1 MNNENNSCTQWSA
14 NAQRMK
20 WRFGLLNDP
29 NSNFRPLQKILTYF
43 SKCYIYIYNICLHNF
58 TVFLFKKIFQSH
70 EKESLSLTDK
80 ALDYNFSAQ
89 IANSYIIFENVPTI
103 WCINQIPET

>member
-1 MNNENNSCTQWSA
+1 
-14 NAQRMK
+14 
-20 WRFGLLNDP
+20 
-29 NSNFRPLQKILTYF
+29 
-43 SKCYIYIYNICLHNF
+43 
-58 TVFLFKKIFQSH
+58 VFLFKKIFQSH